1 MKHPLHTLLVGV
13 ITALVLLLSA
23 PVAQAQSTSQKVYTI
38 PEVQPEFPGG
48 YTALSRYLAETIKVP
63 GSMVRKHYDTG
74 PIAAKFIISEIGY
87 VQDVRI
93 TMKPLDK
100 KTLRAV
106 QVYITNIISAVE
118 KMPRWQPGKVGGKD
132 VPVFYTLPIEIT
144 MQ

>member
-1 MKHPLHTLLVGV
+1 MKHFVKTLLVGV
-13 ITALVLLLSA
+13 STAFVLLMLNSTAHCQSA
-23 PVAQAQSTSQKVYTI
+23 DQKVYTV

-74 PIAAKFIISEIGY
+74 PIAAKFIVTDIGY
-87 VQDVRI
+87 IQDVRI

-100 KTLRAV
+100 KTLKGV
-106 QVYITNIISAVE
+106 QSYITNIIAAIE

-132 VPVFYTLPIEIT
+132 VAVFYTLPIEIT
-144 MQ
+144 IQ

>member
-1 MKHPLHTLLVGV
+1 MKQFIHALLVGAA
-13 ITALVLLLSA
+13 IAFSLLVPVSA
-23 PVAQAQSTSQKVYTI
+23 THAQSSGQKVYTV

-63 GSMVRKHYDTG
+63 GSMVRKHYNTG
-74 PIAAKFIISEIGY
+74 PIAAKFIISDIGY

-100 KTLRAV
+100 KTLKGV
-106 QVYITNIISAVE
+106 QAYITNIIAAIE
-118 KMPRWQPGKVGGKD
+118 KMPRWQPGQVGGKD

>member
-1 MKHPLHTLLVGV
+1 MKYFIRTLLVGV
-13 ITALVLLLSA
+13 IVTLCSLLSHQSA
-23 PVAQAQSTSQKVYTI
+23 AQSATQKVYTVA
-38 PEVQPEFPGG
+38 EVQPEFPGG

-74 PIAAKFIISEIGY
+74 PIAAKFIINDIGY

-100 KTLRAV
+100 KTLRGV
-106 QVYITNIISAVE
+106 QAYITNIIAAIE
-118 KMPRWQPGKVGGKD
+118 KMPRWQPGQVGGKA

>member
-1 MKHPLHTLLVGV
+1 MKSVVRTLLAGL
-13 ITALVLLLSA
+13 ITAFCSLVSYQA
-23 PVAQAQSTSQKVYTI
+23 DAQSASEKVYTVA
-38 PEVQPEFPGG
+38 EVQPEFPGG

-74 PIAAKFIISEIGY
+74 PIAAKFIINDIGY

-100 KTLRAV
+100 KTLRGV
-106 QVYITNIISAVE
+106 QAYITNIIAAIE
-118 KMPRWQPGKVGGKD
+118 KMPRWQPGLVGGKA